1 MIHSPT
7 FYAFV
12 CNFAE
17 VQFSVYSQVSYSLLT
32 WKKELRVVGKYG
44 SIYTKYSR
52 QLRTTK
58 SFIFSVQI
66 LKQNIVVNNEESLPM
81 MSQMWLTTLMKY
93 FRTKKA
99 VITKKPLTQWWD
111 TSGVPTHFQCE
122 FSWLT

>member
-1 MIHSPT
+1 VIHSPT

-32 WKKELRVVGKYG
+32 WKKKLRVMGKYG

-66 LKQNIVVNNEESLPM
+66 LKQNVVVNNKESLPM
-81 MSQMWLTTLMKY
+81 MGQT
-93 FRTKKA
+93 
-99 VITKKPLTQWWD
+99 
-111 TSGVPTHFQCE
+111 
-122 FSWLT
+122 